1 LAPATPLRIGIT
13 GFSNA
18 GGSGVVAGELG
29 RLLARRG
36 HEIHFI
42 ADAPPFRFSLYDE
55 QLFYHEVAASS
66 HPTFRYPP
74 YTLTL
79 AAKMA
84 EVARRFELDILHVHY
99 ALPHA
104 AAAILAQG
112 ILGNT
117 GRPKLVTTLHGTD
130 VTSSGADSA
139 LHDMTRYSIRAS
151 DAVTAVSQFL
161 RQAAIETF
169 PETAEVVLIPNFV
182 DLGAYSRITNGEQRL
197 KLAAEEEVLLV
208 HLSNFRAVKRPVD
221 TVRILAA
228 VNERRS
234 ARLVLI
240 GEGPEMAA
248 VRAEGDRLNVQD
260 RIRALGNQV
269 HVQPLLACGDVFLL
283 PSQEE
288 SFGLAA
294 LEALACGV
302 PAVTSDVGGLKEVI
316 ENGKSGFR
324 TAVGDTE
331 SMAARVL
338 EMVGDRATL
347 EAYREEA
354 CNRAKRFDAE
364 RIVPMYEELYRRTL
378 S

>member
-1 LAPATPLRIGIT
+1 
-13 GFSNA
+13 
-18 GGSGVVAGELG
+18 
-29 RLLARRG
+29 
-36 HEIHFI
+36 
-42 ADAPPFRFSLYDE
+42 
-55 QLFYHEVAASS
+55 
-66 HPTFRYPP
+66 
-74 YTLTL
+74 
-79 AAKMA
+79 
-84 EVARRFELDILHVHY
+84 
-99 ALPHA
+99 
-104 AAAILAQG
+104 
-112 ILGNT
+112 
-117 GRPKLVTTLHGTD
+117 
-130 VTSSGADSA
+130 
-139 LHDMTRYSIRAS
+139 MTRYSIRAS

-228 VNERRS
+228 VNEQRP
-234 ARLVLI
+234 ARLLLI

>member
-1 LAPATPLRIGIT
+1 
-13 GFSNA
+13 
-18 GGSGVVAGELG
+18 VVAGELG

-42 ADAPPFRFSLYDE
+42 ADAPPFRFSLFDE
-55 QLFYHEVAASS
+55 QLFYHEVAAPS

-130 VTSSGADSA
+130 VTSTGAERA
-139 LHDMTRYSIRAS
+139 LYDMTRYSIRAS
-151 DAVTAVSQFL
+151 DAVTAVSRFL
-161 RQAAIETF
+161 QQAAMETF

-182 DLGAYSRITNGEQRL
+182 DLGAYSRTTNAELRL

-228 VNERRS
+228 VNEQRP
-234 ARLVLI
+234 ARLALI

-248 VRAEGDRLNVQD
+248 VRAEGDRLNVED
-260 RIRALGNQV
+260 RIREFGNQV
-269 HVQPLLACGDVFLL
+269 HIQPLLACGDVFLL
-283 PSQEE
+283 PSEAE

-324 TAVGDTE
+324 ADVGDTD

-338 EMVGDRATL
+338 EIVSDRVTL

-354 CNRAKRFDAE
+354 QNSAKRFDAE